1 MHKHARRYS
10 MERKNQR
17 GMPIISCNPTLT
29 GRGHRHSDI
38 SKLHFF
44 FIDCDFLGCYFSLK
58 LQYSLV

>member
-44 FIDCDFLGCYFSLK
+44 LLIVIFWGVILALNYNIL
-58 LQYSLV
+58 